1 MTLPGCLS
9 HARAPRRSLGAGFLA
24 IAAWTTLGTVPRPA
38 QAQTFIVTGTVRSST
53 GLPIQGALVLMDSV
67 KSARVFR
74 STAAGRFQFSGVP
87 SGVHNLEVEAFG
99 YHVVERDF
107 TVGDADLNLDI
118 VLTPRGPQPLDSI
131 VVRAERTGV
140 FGIIANAEDL
150 TPVSRVRVQVIG
162 AAEATTDSAGRYDMP
177 RVKSGSYVVR
187 LSREGFAD
195 KTWSIS
201 VARNKGYE
209 FSALLSPSSEGSSRH
224 AAAIW
229 KDMDLRV
236 HEGGAHTYL
245 VPRSELG
252 TNPRGD
258 LSLYMARSRSM
269 LIKNDQS
276 LLSSPCIFV
285 DGRPVPGFPLW
296 SFSVGDVEAVE
307 VYGMGTRQGRQ
318 LQDLWPRSAPCS
330 DMEISPL
337 MPGAV
342 PLDQRALRGMA
353 LRPLG
358 AQVSGSSF
366 VLIWLRR

>member
-1 MTLPGCLS
+1 MTLSGCPSRARGLLLS
-9 HARAPRRSLGAGFLA
+9 VIAGSLSVAVSA
-24 IAAWTTLGTVPRPA
+24 TLGVLPGIA
-38 QAQTFIVTGTVRSST
+38 QAQSVIVTGTVRSSA

-67 KSARVFR
+67 QSARVFR
-74 STAAGRFQFSGVP
+74 TTAAGRFQFSGVP
-87 SGVHNLEVEAFG
+87 PGVHNLEVEALG
-99 YHVVERDF
+99 YRVVERDF

-150 TPVSRVRVQVIG
+150 TPVSGVRVQVIG
-162 AAEATTDSAGRYDMP
+162 AAQATTDSAGKYDMP
-177 RVKSGSYVVR
+177 RVKPGSYLVR

-245 VPRSELG
+245 VPRTELG

-269 LIKNDQS
+269 LIKNDQF

-307 VYGMGTRQGRQ
+307 VYGMSTRQGRQ
-318 LQDLWPRSAPCS
+318 LQDLWPRAAPCS

-342 PLDQRALRGMA
+342 PLDQRAMRGMA

-358 AQVSGSSF
+358 AKVSGSSF

>member
-9 HARAPRRSLGAGFLA
+9 HARAPRRSLVAGLLA
-24 IAAWTTLGTVPRPA
+24 VSAWTTLGALPHSAP
-38 QAQTFIVTGTVRSST
+38 AQTFIVTGTVRSSA

-67 KSARVFR
+67 KSARAFR
-74 STAAGRFQFSGVP
+74 TTAAGRFQFSAVP
-87 SGVHNLEVEAFG
+87 PGAHSLEVQALG
-99 YHVVERDF
+99 YRVVERDF
-107 TVGDADLNLDI
+107 TVDAADVNLDI
-118 VLTPRGPQPLDSI
+118 ILTPRGPQPLDSI

-140 FGIIANAEDL
+140 FGIIANAQDL
-150 TPVSRVRVQVIG
+150 TPVGGAKVQLIG
-162 AAEATTDSAGRYDMP
+162 AGETTTDSAGRYDIP
-177 RVKSGSYVVR
+177 KVRPGSYLVR

-195 KTWSIS
+195 KTWSIT
-201 VARNKGYE
+201 VNRNKGYE
-209 FSALLSPSSEGSSRH
+209 LSALLSPSSERASRH
-224 AAAIW
+224 TAGVW

-252 TNPRGD
+252 ANPRGD

-269 LIKNDQS
+269 LVKNDQS

-330 DMEISPL
+330 NMEISPL

-342 PLDQRALRGMA
+342 PLDERALRGMA

-366 VLIWLRR
+366 VLVWLRR